1 MNPKEFV
8 QSVYPNAK
16 AEKFKE
22 YDSKK
27 SYWLI
32 FDENNLYFA
41 KGDTELLA
49 WKEAKEFLE
58 KK

>member
-22 YDSKK
+22 YGSKK
-27 SYWLI
+27 
-32 FDENNLYFA
+32 
-41 KGDTELLA
+41 KLLVNF
-49 WKEAKEFLE
+49 W
-58 KK
+58 